1 MYMRR
6 ERLVEAAMTRR
17 KVGDGSFVEAWTL
30 SVLLLGERVIEFGV
44 RSGGRE
50 HDVLRRAALLS
61 FIWLHKKTR
70 NIHTRQPKQR
80 IRLRTKTNSNLRI
93 FRHIINLR
101 LPVIHFI
108 LLWHGQI
115 RLHRAYRVEKLY
127 LGTTHDKAVCDL

>member
-50 HDVLRRAALLS
+50 HDCASTCRALVFYMAS
-61 FIWLHKKTR
+61 
-70 NIHTRQPKQR
+70 
-80 IRLRTKTNSNLRI
+80 
-93 FRHIINLR
+93 
-101 LPVIHFI
+101 
-108 LLWHGQI
+108 
-115 RLHRAYRVEKLY
+115 
-127 LGTTHDKAVCDL
+127 